1 MHASYRRMGIGTF
14 GERELMGK
22 GNDLID
28 FLIGSIAL
36 FFNFVYRLK
45 RIKCKIVKSIELF
58 GWTI

>member
-1 MHASYRRMGIGTF
+1 MHASHLRMGIGTF

-36 FFNFVYRLK
+36 FFNFVFR
-45 RIKCKIVKSIELF
+45 
-58 GWTI
+58 